1 MRDRLTHI
9 DNLDQFYHF
18 SGPLVC
24 SEQLTGIVSWGVGCG
39 EGGFPWVNTEV
50 AFHREWISKTM
61 G

>member
-1 MRDRLTHI
+1 MFN
-9 DNLDQFYHF
+9 NLDQFYHF

-61 G
+61 GY